1 MKILFYVV
9 RLGGNLYIQSE
20 WYALYPITTGDVLS
34 ACFFRDI
41 TKAQKVA
48 RKNHGEVIPLVISD
62 DEKIDITKEEKGKT
76 LLGGF
81 WIGFFL
87 RVGIIRGEKNSYS

>member
-1 MKILFYVV
+1 MKIPFYVV

-20 WYALYPITTGDVLS
+20 WYSLYPMTTGDVLS

-62 DEKIDITKEEKGKT
+62 DEKIDITKEEKREDPIGG
-76 LLGGF
+76 LLDR
-81 WIGFFL
+81 IFL
-87 RVGIIRGEKNSYS
+87 TSGNNKRRKE

>member
-20 WYALYPITTGDVLS
+20 WYALYPMTTGDVLS

-48 RKNHGEVIPLVISD
+48 RKNHGEVVSLVISD
-62 DEKIDITKEEKGKT
+62 DEKIEITKEEKRKDAIGG
-76 LLGGF
+76 LLD
-81 WIGFFL
+81 WIFPLSGNNK
-87 RVGIIRGEKNSYS
+87 RRKE